1 MQLTWF
7 DSNSWLIEMAGA
19 RILLDPW
26 LVGNLMFGN
35 TPWFFKGT
43 HPHPFPI
50 PENLSLILLSQGLPD
65 HAHPET
71 LQALDRSIPV
81 IGSPNAAKVAQS
93 LGFHSVTALAHT
105 ETFVWNEQL
114 EIQAFPGSLVGPQ
127 LVENAFVLKDRQSS
141 TSLYYEPHGNHSP
154 TVKDAA
160 PIDVVIAPL
169 IDLKL
174 PLIGTFIQ
182 GGDRALDLMQWL
194 QPQIVL
200 PTLNEGEIQYEGVLN
215 RFISAEGT
223 LDGFRDRLR
232 RILPAAQILAP
243 RPGQSLAIPLQTRQ
257 PSLQNSEV

>member
-43 HPHPFPI
+43 HAHPFPI

-81 IGSPNAAKVAQS
+81 IGSPNAAKVARS

-154 TVKDAA
+154 MVKDAA

-223 LDGFRDRLR
+223 LDGFRERLR
-232 RILPAAQILAP
+232 RILPTARILAP

-257 PSLQNSEV
+257 PSLQNSEI

>member
-1 MQLTWF
+1 MHLTWF

-43 HPHPFPI
+43 HPQPFPI

-65 HAHPET
+65 HTHIET
-71 LQALDRSIPV
+71 LKALDPAIPV
-81 IGSPNAAKVAQS
+81 IGSPNAAKVAKS

-105 ETFVWNEQL
+105 ETFIWNQQL

-127 LVENAFVLKDRQSS
+127 LIENAFVLKDLQSK
-141 TSLYYEPHGNHSP
+141 TSLYYEPHGNHSS

-160 PIDVVIAPL
+160 PVDVVIAPL

-174 PLIGTFIQ
+174 PLVGSFIQ
-182 GGDRALDLMQWL
+182 GGDRALALMQWL
-194 QPQIVL
+194 QPQIVV
-200 PTLNEGEIQYEGVLN
+200 PTLNEGDIQYEGFLN
-215 RFISAEGT
+215 RFISTEGT
-223 LDGFRDRLR
+223 LDEFRDRLR
-232 RILPAAQILAP
+232 RILPDAQVLDP
-243 RPGQSLAIPLQTRQ
+243 RPGQRLSIPLQKRQ
-257 PSLQNSEV
+257 PSLQSL